1 MPEVDKKHDG
11 RVVHDKLVRDRI
23 PVIIRDSGSQPT
35 MHTLEG
41 DAYKQALLAKLIEE
55 ALELQADCGYEE
67 RADIAEV
74 LRAIDEEFG
83 FSVHDIETAR
93 RDKAD
98 KRGAFRDKIFLEYV
112 DEN

>member
-1 MPEVDKKHDG
+1 M
-11 RVVHDKLVRDRI
+11 RDRI
-23 PVIIRDSGSQPT
+23 PAIIRDSGSHPT
-35 MHTLEG
+35 MHTLEE

-55 ALELQADCGYEE
+55 ALELQADCSYEE
-67 RADIAEV
+67 RADVAEV

-83 FSVHDIETAR
+83 FSANEVETVR

-98 KRGAFRDKIFLEYV
+98 KRGGFRDRIFLEYV